1 MRGQA
6 EKWFRREIDIGLE
19 RMCSAGMRFR
29 PYSEDDQTAMLGIW
43 VEILWSGARWGE
55 ALDKERIFKT
65 FALLIQN
72 FREFPT
78 VPDFKEALVSF
89 PRPGIECHVPEKTT
103 EDHERAAENWRQ
115 VKKFL
120 AGKGP
125 PEFIRVDKNDNR
137 NSSGK

>member
-55 ALDKERIFKT
+55 ALDKERISRT
-65 FALLIQN
+65 FTLLIQN
-72 FREFPT
+72 HRDFPT
-78 VPDFKEALVSF
+78 VPDFRDALVSF
-89 PRPGIECHVPEKTT
+89 PRPGIEYHRQEKTP
-103 EDHERAAENWRQ
+103 EDYERVAENWRQ
-115 VKKFL
+115 VRQFL

-125 PEFIRVDKNDNR
+125 PEFIRVDKNENR
-137 NSSGK
+137 TTGGR